1 MSYTEEFDSRVH
13 YNDSRGTV
21 AANGDSLM
29 VKHLL
34 PMRGMSMMQA
44 LGTLFALG
52 ICVLAAVPSGS
63 GQHRITLTEAFRI
76 GDAPG
81 DMFFASIPAVSVDSR
96 NRVFIKDGHV
106 FNVVSSTGDVV
117 GLFGETGEGP
127 GEFQSASSAV
137 FGPKDSVY
145 VLDTKLR
152 RVTVFAPDDFRFVR
166 TLRVP
171 HGEITSPAGLV
182 SVTSQGMAL
191 RYLRPYRA
199 ADPDGV
205 VRSIS
210 VYAISLGGSKLHT
223 RPLAVLPDIEF
234 VDYRT
239 TSGDS
244 YGINLPFGR
253 RPNVRA
259 GPGGLVYYGMNDSVN
274 IRIMSLDFRDRGIV
288 AWQHSPVPVTRSDR
302 DELRKKAGKTEAGA
316 LALKALVSITYPRYK
331 PAYERFVVDDQAR
344 VWLKLSTA
352 FGAQETTWVVL
363 DSTSQEIG
371 RIDLPKGLNIR
382 AVRGNRAY
390 GTVAADDGAPLVIAY
405 DVQVPGR

>member
-1 MSYTEEFDSRVH
+1 
-13 YNDSRGTV
+13 
-21 AANGDSLM
+21 M
-29 VKHLL
+29 VKYLL
-34 PMRGMSMMQA
+34 PMRGMNMMHA

-52 ICVLAAVPSGS
+52 ICVLSAVPSGS
-63 GQHRITLTEAFRI
+63 GQHRVTLTEAFRI

-81 DMFFASIPAVSVDSR
+81 GMFFASIPVVSVDSR

-117 GLFGETGEGP
+117 GLFGERGEGP
-127 GEFQSASSAV
+127 GEFQSSSSAV

-145 VLDTKLR
+145 VLDSRLR
-152 RVTVFAPDDFRFVR
+152 RLTVFAPDDFRFVR
-166 TLRVP
+166 TLKVP
-171 HGEITSPAGLV
+171 HGEISSPAGLV
-182 SVTSQGMAL
+182 SVTSQGMAAIL
-191 RYLRPYRA
+191 YRR
-199 ADPDGV
+199 V
-205 VRSIS
+205 VRSPDPEDAGRAVS
-210 VYAISLGGSKLHT
+210 VYVVSLGDGKRHT

-239 TSGDS
+239 PSGDS

-259 GPGGLVYYGMNDSVN
+259 GPGGLVYYGMSDSVS

-331 PAYERFVVDDQAR
+331 PAYERFIVDDQAR

-363 DSTSQEIG
+363 DSTSQEVG

-405 DVQVPGR
+405 DVQVSGR

>member
-1 MSYTEEFDSRVH
+1 MSGINLQGKPRQVALPAIKSAELVH
-13 YNDSRGTV
+13 
-21 AANGDSLM
+21 DSLL
-29 VKHLL
+29 VRYLL
-34 PMRGMSMMQA
+34 RMCKLNPMHVFGRLIA
-44 LGTLFALG
+44 LGLCIL
-52 ICVLAAVPSGS
+52 IAVPSGS

-81 DMFFASIPAVSVDSR
+81 DMFFASIPVVSVDSR

-137 FGPKDSVY
+137 FGPMDSVY
-145 VLDTKLR
+145 VLDTRLR
-152 RVTVFAPDDFRFVR
+152 RLTVFAPDDFRFVR

-171 HGEITSPAGLV
+171 HGEISSPAGLV
-182 SVTSQGMAL
+182 SVTSQGMAAIL
-191 RYLRPYRA
+191 YRR
-199 ADPDGV
+199 V
-205 VRSIS
+205 VRSPDPEDAGRAVS
-210 VYAISLGGSKLHT
+210 VYVVSLGDGKRHT

-239 TSGDS
+239 PSGDS

-259 GPGGLVYYGMNDSVN
+259 GPGGLVYYGMSDSVS
-274 IRIMSLDFRDRGIV
+274 IRIVSLDFRDRGIV

-302 DELRKKAGKTEAGA
+302 DELRKKVGERAY
-316 LALKALVSITYPRYK
+316 LLKALASVTYPRYK

-363 DSTSQEIG
+363 DSTSQELG

-405 DVQVPGR
+405 DAAFR

>member
-1 MSYTEEFDSRVH
+1 M
-13 YNDSRGTV
+13 
-21 AANGDSLM
+21 
-29 VKHLL
+29 
-34 PMRGMSMMQA
+34 
-44 LGTLFALG
+44 
-52 ICVLAAVPSGS
+52 LAAVSSGS

-76 GDAPG
+76 GDASG
-81 DMFFASIPAVSVDSR
+81 DMFFASIPVVSVDSR

-106 FNVVSSTGDVV
+106 FNVVSSTGNVV

-127 GEFQSASSAV
+127 GEFQHASSAA

-145 VLDTKLR
+145 VLDTRLR

-171 HGEITSPAGLV
+171 HGEISNPAGLV
-182 SVTSQGMAL
+182 SVTSQGMAAIL
-191 RYLRPYRA
+191 YRR
-199 ADPDGV
+199 V
-205 VRSIS
+205 VRSPDPEDAERAVS
-210 VYAISLGGSKLHT
+210 VYVVSLGDGKRHT

-239 TSGDS
+239 PSGDS

-259 GPGGLVYYGMNDSVN
+259 GPGGLVYYGMSDSVN

-288 AWQHSPVPVTRSDR
+288 AWQHSPVPVTRSGR
-302 DELRKKAGKTEAGA
+302 DELRKKAGKTEVSR
-316 LALKALVSITYPRYK
+316 LALKALASVAYPRYK
-331 PAYERFVVDDQAR
+331 PAYERFIVDDQAR

-352 FGAQETTWVVL
+352 FGAQETTWAVL
-363 DSTSQEIG
+363 DSTSQEVG
-371 RIDLPKGLNIR
+371 RIDLPTGLNIR

-390 GTVAADDGAPLVIAY
+390 GTVADDDGAPLVIAY
-405 DVQVPGR
+405 DVQVSGR